1 MSRQEIPARPPTAP
15 GFGLRFAAYPLLML
29 ASTACNPAAFDEL
42 LTKETAPADAG
53 AREAAALAD
62 GGKPF
67 DASLPGVMDAGRD
80 AARDAALRANADT
93 TVDTAVPVPDAEGGV
108 PKQPDLCGQLRPA
121 TPAESGIDPDG
132 GVVFLGALA
141 QSSQVQPRAVT
152 DVSLLGDRYW
162 WLFGAAYKLD
172 SLLLANTDS
181 ISTAPLD
188 RPYELAETLPGAGV
202 PASFLP
208 ASVADRAQLSMYEQL
223 QHMTGNVIST
233 GVNDGLVFYSPG
245 ALSGDANGL
254 ALRPLGTR
262 VASVHV
268 DNNQDAQV
276 TPVSELLFGANA
288 PSFRFGLRAE
298 GYIYLYGCPKR
309 SSDSHFECLLARAP
323 VNEATKAA
331 SYKFRTTG
339 GWSNDLNAAS
349 TVLSDTRDEISVSYN
364 PYLQR
369 YLAAHLVWIQA
380 KLRLQTAP
388 RPEGPWETFAD
399 IPLPPPEGGQ
409 ISHFAGVEHPEL
421 SARCGRQ
428 LSLTYMHAR
437 AVGSELRRLEVN
449 LR

>member
-1 MSRQEIPARPPTAP
+1 MFCQETLARHPTAL
-15 GFGLRFAAYPLLML
+15 GFALRVAAYPLLML
-29 ASTACNPAAFDEL
+29 ASAACNPTDFDDL
-42 LTKETAPADAG
+42 LGKETAPVEAG
-53 AREAAALAD
+53 TREAGVLAD
-62 GGKPF
+62 GSRTF
-67 DASLPGVMDAGRD
+67 DASRPGVMDAIGD
-80 AARDAALRANADT
+80 AARDAALRADAAVA
-93 TVDTAVPVPDAEGGV
+93 VDSAVSKPDAQAGL
-108 PKQPDLCGQLRPA
+108 PMLPDLCGQLRPA
-121 TPAESGIDPDG
+121 TPAESGIDSDG
-132 GVVFLGALA
+132 GVVFLAALA
-141 QSSQVQPRAVT
+141 QSALVQPRAVT
-152 DVSLLGDRYW
+152 DVSRLGDRYW
-162 WLFGAAYKLD
+162 WLFGTAFKLD
-172 SLLLANTDS
+172 SLLLENTDS

-202 PASFLP
+202 PTSFLP
-208 ASVADRAQLSMYEQL
+208 ASVVDRAQLSMYEQL
-223 QHMTGNVIST
+223 QHVTGNLITT
-233 GVNDGLVFYSPG
+233 GFNDGLVFYSPG

-268 DNNQDAQV
+268 DNQNAQV

-298 GYIYLYGCPKR
+298 DYIYLYGCPKR

-339 GWSNDLNAAS
+339 GWSNDLSAAS
-349 TVLSDTRDEISVSYN
+349 AVLSDTRDEISVSYN

-369 YLAAHLVWIQA
+369 YLAVHLVWIEA